1 MAILKP
7 KLERRATL
15 TIKQIIIHL
24 NNKALYVNASD
35 IARKSNCESM
45 QNDEFYHIFDTH
57 WPILI

>member
-7 KLERRATL
+7 KLEGRATL

-24 NNKALYVNASD
+24 NNQALYVNASN
-35 IARKSNCESM
+35 IPRKSNCESM
-45 QNDEFYHIFDTH
+45 QTDEFYHILDTH

>member
-7 KLERRATL
+7 KLQGRATL
-15 TIKQIIIHL
+15 TIKQIITHL
-24 NNKALYVNASD
+24 NNKVLYVNTSD

-45 QNDEFYHIFDTH
+45 QTDEFYHILDTH

>member
-7 KLERRATL
+7 KLEGRATL
-15 TIKQIIIHL
+15 TSKQIITHL
-24 NNKALYVNASD
+24 NNKVLYVKALD

-45 QNDEFYHIFDTH
+45 QTDEFYHIFDTH